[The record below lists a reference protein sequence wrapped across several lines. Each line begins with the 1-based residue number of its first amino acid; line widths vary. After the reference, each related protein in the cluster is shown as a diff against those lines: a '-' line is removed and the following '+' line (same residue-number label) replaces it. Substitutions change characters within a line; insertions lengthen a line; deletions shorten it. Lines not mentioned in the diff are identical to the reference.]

1 LVQYAS
7 FIKVEKKR
15 AHVSHDVEV
24 SLVVQRLS
32 FNWWAHLNFRLA
44 VKAVKKILLA
54 GFFVGAQSAFAMS
67 FQDAGE
73 NILYFEHA
81 RLSAEHCEQRGIA
94 ARPAFQTWWQ
104 ENLTVYRQSN
114 QSIRG
119 RAADGGLS
127 KADQELMVTASTE
140 NQRRLAQDH
149 ISKKGVNCGD
159 FKSVLKMYSNL
170 LKK

>member
-7 FIKVEKKR
+7 FIKIEKR
-15 AHVSHDVEV
+15 AHLSHYVEV
-24 SLVVQRLS
+24 SLVVQRLA

-44 VKAVKKILLA
+44 VKAVKKILLV
-54 GFFVGAQSAFAMS
+54 GFFVGAQPAFAMS

-81 RLSAEHCEQRGIA
+81 RLSAEHCEKRGIA

-114 QSIRG
+114 QSLRA

-127 KADQELMVTASTE
+127 KADQELILSAGAE
-140 NQRRLAQDH
+140 NGRRLAQDH
-149 ISKKGVNCGD
+149 ISRKGVNCGD
-159 FKSVLKMYSNL
+159 FKSVLNMYSNL